1 MTTSRR
7 SNWKVLLVGLA
18 VLAVSVLV
26 AYFAGRGLER
36 SAAHTQAE
44 VAARSLAGANARA
57 AALHARVDLL
67 AANVWVYKA
76 TTALDNRNFG
86 LANDAMANAVTRLRR
101 IEAGP
106 ANVEPGALATVQSD
120 AAALR
125 INVATDLQPQ
135 RAALLK
141 LAASVTAL
149 ADDTSSPSAAR

>member
-1 MTTSRR
+1 MTSPRR
-7 SNWKVLLVGLA
+7 LDWKVLLVGIA
-18 VLAVSVLV
+18 VLAASVLV

-36 SAAHTQAE
+36 SAAQKQAA
-44 VAARSLAGANARA
+44 VAARSLESANARA
-57 AALHARVDLL
+57 AALQARVELL
-67 AANVWVYKA
+67 SANVWVYKA

-101 IEAGP
+101 VEAGP
-106 ANVEPGALATVQSD
+106 ASLAPGALAAVQRD

-149 ADDTSSPSAAR
+149 ADAPSNPPAAR